1 MLREVGAK
9 ELVEMT
15 DAGAVKGGDCAAV
28 RSAEYGGVVEGWVC
42 VDGEFTG
49 REHVKVGVNGVV
61 VECD

>member
-1 MLREVGAK
+1 M
-9 ELVEMT
+9 VEMT

-49 REHVKVGVNGVV
+49 REHVKVGVNGGV